1 MLHIPAHKANAG
13 QIVNDITLADY
24 IERKSERSVIPT
36 RRTIDTQEVRD
47 AYLARDAEQLDRFFG
62 DFACEFL
69 GVNDAW
75 LRLIANVNDGCRY
88 ILKKG
93 YNTVQCG
100 Q

>member
-24 IERKSERSVIPT
+24 IERKQGGSVIPL
-36 RRTIDTQEVRD
+36 RRTIDTQDIRD
-47 AYLARDAEQLDRFFG
+47 AYMSRGSEQLDRFFG

-69 GVNDAW
+69 KVDDAW
-75 LRLIANVNDGCRY
+75 LRLIPNVNDGCRY

-93 YNTVQCG
+93 YNTITEV
-100 Q
+100 